1 MWSILW
7 KIYDFRYLAIST
19 ERFYNY
25 YVYIRK
31 SVDRF
36 SIGDVWPGHNVEG
49 TIYRLNE
56 SAAEIRAEVLRSRL
70 SSLFRK
76 RRKKKSLFGAKDA
89 RDWLVKKKK
98 NRKKIYPSH
107 SGNFCDSVISGIV
120 ASNDSTKETKRERLQ
135 KRKKKIELYVCPHY
149 DRRTYF

>member
-1 MWSILW
+1 M
-7 KIYDFRYLAIST
+7 
-19 ERFYNY
+19 
-25 YVYIRK
+25 
-31 SVDRF
+31 DRF

-76 RRKKKSLFGAKDA
+76 RRKKKVTFWSQGRA
-89 RDWLVKKKK
+89 RLVSEEEKKE
-98 NRKKIYPSH
+98 RKKIYPSH

-135 KRKKKIELYVCPHY
+135 KRKEKIELYVCPHY

>member
-1 MWSILW
+1 M
-7 KIYDFRYLAIST
+7 
-19 ERFYNY
+19 
-25 YVYIRK
+25 
-31 SVDRF
+31 DRF

-89 RDWLVKKKK
+89 RDWLVKK
-98 NRKKIYPSH
+98 I
-107 SGNFCDSVISGIV
+107 
-120 ASNDSTKETKRERLQ
+120 
-135 KRKKKIELYVCPHY
+135 KKKKKENLS
-149 DRRTYF
+149 